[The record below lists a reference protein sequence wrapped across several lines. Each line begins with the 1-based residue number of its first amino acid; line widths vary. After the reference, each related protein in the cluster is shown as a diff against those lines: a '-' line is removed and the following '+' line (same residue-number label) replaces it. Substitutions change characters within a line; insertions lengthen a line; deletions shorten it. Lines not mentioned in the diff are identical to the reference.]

1 MNKKGQTD
9 MQIGI
14 VSLFIFLVIAGI
26 IVLVLGFDK
35 VDANHLGVKVKLGEV
50 TGVQHAGI
58 KWTGLLTDV
67 KQYDLRLR
75 KATILLEGENSAPD
89 KKGQS
94 VFARI
99 DVNYRMK
106 ANEDTV
112 VSLWKNVGEDRV
124 IAEQLNIEPLI
135 TESFKQ
141 ATVQYE
147 GLEILDKRAEI
158 KQKAKD
164 NIRHNFPSDYFEIND
179 IVISNIHF
187 SEEYEKALDEKQ
199 TAIQLALKAEND
211 LEKVKFEQQQE
222 IEKYKAEAE
231 KLRLQKQEITELL
244 VQQKMIDKWNGQLP
258 EQLIITEGS
267 SGLFLNLAKGNPT
280 ADSQIV
286 FDNQTGE

>member
-1 MNKKGQTD
+1 MNKKAQE
-9 MQIGI
+9 IGVGI
-14 VSLFIFLVIAGI
+14 LASIILVVIAI
-26 IVLVLGFDK
+26 IVLAMGFDK

-58 KWTGLLTDV
+58 QWTGLFTDV

-75 KATILLEGENSAPD
+75 KATIVLEGTDSAPD

-94 VFARI
+94 VYARI
-99 DVNYRMK
+99 DVNYRIK
-106 ANEDTV
+106 PTEETV
-112 VSLWKNVGEDRV
+112 ISLWQNVGEDGV
-124 IAEQLNIEPLI
+124 IADRLNIEPLI

-147 GLEILDKRAEI
+147 ALEILEKRAEL
-158 KQKAKD
+158 KQIAKE
-164 NIRHNFPSDYFEIND
+164 NIRNNFPKEYFEIND

-187 SEEYEKALDEKQ
+187 SEEYEDALDAKQ

-231 KLRLQKQEITELL
+231 KLRLQRQEITELL
-244 VQQKMIDKWNGQLP
+244 VQQKMIDKWDGKLP
-258 EQLIITEGS
+258 DQLIITEGS
-267 SGLFLNLAKGNPT
+267 SGMFLQLAKG
-280 ADSQIV
+280 
-286 FDNQTGE
+286 QTSGVN